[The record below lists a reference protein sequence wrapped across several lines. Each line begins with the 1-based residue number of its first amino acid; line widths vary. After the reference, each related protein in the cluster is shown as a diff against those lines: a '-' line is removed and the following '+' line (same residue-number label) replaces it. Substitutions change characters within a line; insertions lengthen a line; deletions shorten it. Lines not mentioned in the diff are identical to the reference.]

1 MDSREHQTT
10 DYSPLLQKHPNKYDL
25 VLTVAKR
32 AKTIKDEIKRMQST
46 DPAKPIPLAIN
57 EMLQDDDV
65 TIG

>member
-1 MDSREHQTT
+1 MDIRDQQIT
-10 DYSPLLQKHPNKYDL
+10 DYAPLLHKHPNKYEL

-32 AKTIKDEIKRMQST
+32 AKTIKDEIKRMQSLEAT
-46 DPAKPIPLAIN
+46 KPIPMAIS

>member
-1 MDSREHQTT
+1 MEAHEPQTT

-32 AKTIKDEIKRMQST
+32 AKTIKDEQKRMQST
-46 DPAKPIPLAIN
+46 EATKPIPLAIR